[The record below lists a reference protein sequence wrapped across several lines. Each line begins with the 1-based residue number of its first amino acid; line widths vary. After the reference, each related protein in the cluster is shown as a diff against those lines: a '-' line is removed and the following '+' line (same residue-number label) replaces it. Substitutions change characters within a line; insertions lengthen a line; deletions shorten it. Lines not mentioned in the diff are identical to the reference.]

1 MEIFKLL
8 DTLEDLINDGRKI
21 PLSDKCIVN
30 QNDILE
36 IIQEIRKNLPEE
48 LKQAKWV
55 KEERERILNEAK
67 KEADGMVKDAENK
80 TIFMIDEHEIT
91 KKAYEQKNQIV
102 SQANESSREITQGA
116 REYADNILA
125 NLSETLKKT
134 LKEIESNRKELK

>member
-1 MEIFKLL
+1 MEIYDLL
-8 DTLEDLINDGRKI
+8 DQLENLIEESKKI
-21 PLSDKCIVN
+21 PFSDKCIVE
-30 QNDILE
+30 QEQINDLIK
-36 IIQEIRKNLPEE
+36 EIRLKLPDE

-125 NLSETLKKT
+125 NLSETLEKT

>member
-125 NLSETLKKT
+125 NLSETLEKT
-134 LKEIESNRKELK
+134 LKEIESNRKE

>member
-125 NLSETLKKT
+125 NLSETLEKT
-134 LKEIESNRKELK
+134 LKEIETNRKELK

>member
-36 IIQEIRKNLPEE
+36 IIQEIRKNIPEE

-125 NLSETLKKT
+125 NLSETLEKT

>member
-125 NLSETLKKT
+125 NLSETLEKT